1 MTSRTAAYGRSAFAW
16 ATKRGMVRIN
26 PFADLPVAES
36 PTKRE
41 RVLSDEELMEVWGAT
56 DHVTSPYGSIIRLLI
71 LTGQRR
77 GDVAGIITASR
88 LNEAGFCRIG
98 NSWNVCSHCATNAC
112 AGA

>member
-88 LNEAGFCRIG
+88 LNEAGFC
-98 NSWNVCSHCATNAC
+98 
-112 AGA
+112 